1 MRSQRGCIAMLMR
14 RPGLQRR
21 AKRRMGAP
29 VDALWSRWEARA
41 RTPPRAPPPPRAR
54 VLYIAPELTDILL
67 LELSR
72 SVTLDEG
79 GLSHSSV
86 TDEDEL
92 EARGGGLR
100 LLQSAGREG
109 GGGGGGLNTN
119 RERARRRKSAS
130 SNKHARMDD
139 DSAIASHV
147 TGAAAHHGGS
157 AQATRPRKGPA
168 TSRWRPRPAARAWMR
183 SFHRASV
190 VCTHHVVCVDARR

>member
-1 MRSQRGCIAMLMR
+1 MLMR

-54 VLYIAPELTDILL
+54 VLYIAPALTDILL

-79 GLSHSSV
+79 GLSHASV

-100 LLQSAGREG
+100 LLQSAGRKG
-109 GGGGGGLNTN
+109 SGGGGGLNN
-119 RERARRRKSAS
+119 RKRARRRKSAS
-130 SNKHARMDD
+130 SSKPARMDD
-139 DSAIASHV
+139 DSAI
-147 TGAAAHHGGS
+147 
-157 AQATRPRKGPA
+157 
-168 TSRWRPRPAARAWMR
+168 
-183 SFHRASV
+183 
-190 VCTHHVVCVDARR
+190 RRM